1 MKSRALILTA
11 SLLVPACTGVE
22 PPPPP
27 TAPTDIA
34 ASTVPAS
41 VSLTAS
47 SDFSQPLAVSAKV
60 LSADGHALPN
70 IAVAFSIGAGNITP
84 QTTSTDASGT
94 ARATATTLETTT
106 ISASI
111 VHGIGS
117 SMTVLPS
124 QPEAPGFGG
133 PQ

>member
-1 MKSRALILTA
+1 MKSHALILTA
-11 SLLVPACTGVE
+11 SLLVPACTGVV

-34 ASTVPAS
+34 ASTVPAR

-47 SDFSQPLAVSAKV
+47 SDFSAPLAVAAQV

-70 IAVAFSIGAGNITP
+70 VPVAFSIGAGDITP
-84 QTTSTDASGT
+84 QTTSTDASGV
-94 ARATATTLETTT
+94 ARASATVPGTTT
-106 ISASI
+106 ISAAI
-111 VHGIGS
+111 GRGIGS
-117 SMTVLPS
+117 SITVLAS
-124 QPEAPGFGG
+124 QPEAAAFGG